1 MKIDKKYVMI
11 VTAEDERYGTAGYGL
26 DFFAN
31 SPAEGILNDIVYGD
45 NLEELMVSSDGE
57 SNEGLFYLLYRM
69 KKNDSG
75 ISTGIKIGSGTV
87 DWSAIEE
94 EILLEE
100 KKRGEMN
107 LLILHGFI
115 LYLIVQMNMILLIS
129 QKTRKELKRIR
140 CLMQQLLY
148 SKSCGDNT
156 QAKRMVYILAT
167 RHTET

>member
-45 NLEELMVSSDGE
+45 DLDELMVSSDGE

-69 KKNDSG
+69 KKNESG

-87 DWSAIEE
+87 DWSAIEWKRKRE
-94 EILLEE
+94 GKRNDFSRLGRRCKNDCE
-100 KKRGEMN
+100 KFFAERNGEVKCN
-107 LLILHGFI
+107 CCNG
-115 LYLIVQMNMILLIS
+115 Y
-129 QKTRKELKRIR
+129 
-140 CLMQQLLY
+140 Y
-148 SKSCGDNT
+148 GSK
-156 QAKRMVYILAT
+156 
-167 RHTET
+167 HE

>member
-11 VTAEDERYGTAGYGL
+11 VMAEDERYGTAGYGL

-31 SPAEGILNDIVYGD
+31 SPAEGILNDIAYGD

-100 KKRGEMN
+100 KKRGE
-107 LLILHGFI
+107 
-115 LYLIVQMNMILLIS
+115 
-129 QKTRKELKRIR
+129 KK
-140 CLMQQLLY
+140 
-148 SKSCGDNT
+148 
-156 QAKRMVYILAT
+156 
-167 RHTET
+167 